1 MNMIQNLNTI
11 NAGACHEKRI
21 FAPTLVSTDHTG
33 HLDGSQ
39 KKKKEKVNIQGC
51 KVFTF
56 HRSTSTLNEVYLLPS
71 VISVSAPT
79 K

>member
-1 MNMIQNLNTI
+1 M
-11 NAGACHEKRI
+11 KRG
-21 FAPTLVSTDHTG
+21 FLLQPWSAQTTRATLMGVK
-33 HLDGSQ
+33 

>member
-39 KKKKEKVNIQGC
+39 KKKKRKGEHSGM
-51 KVFTF
+51 
-56 HRSTSTLNEVYLLPS
+56 
-71 VISVSAPT
+71 
-79 K
+79 